1 MITKFIS
8 FESLSRKFKYADPT
22 GFRTRMIYI
31 DDDDN
36 IDLIY
41 SKNPK
46 LNTIKFKLGD
56 YVYDYGFEKDIFQ
69 IIGIDLSASDRE
81 IGNDYVYRLQDIKTK
96 QLKWG
101 STFRL
106 TLVPDYEIDAIKYNI

>member
-1 MITKFIS
+1 MITKFNLY
-8 FESLSRKFKYADPT
+8 EKYRNIDPT
-22 GFRTRMIYI
+22 GFSSRMIYI

-46 LNTIKFKLGD
+46 LNNYKFKLGD
-56 YVYDYGFEKDIFQ
+56 YVYIRDFGENIIFQ
-69 IIGIDLSASDRE
+69 IIGIDLSDSE
-81 IGNDYVYRLQDIKTK
+81 KEKGTDYVYRLQDIKNKTSM
-96 QLKWG
+96 WG

-106 TLVPDYEIDAIKYNI
+106 TLVPDYEIDAIKYNL